1 MKRKF
6 RVCVVGCGVIS
17 GNHIPSLQK
26 LDNVEIV
33 ALCDVNRS
41 RAEARKAQF
50 ELTATKIYE
59 SYETMLDELK
69 PDAVHLLTPH
79 YLHTE
84 MTLAALSRDINVFL
98 EKPTCIKL
106 EDIEKLKDAEKN
118 SNARVCVSFQTRYNE
133 TVQKAK
139 EIVDRDGGALNG
151 FGTVVWNRSDDY
163 YAADAW
169 RGKWETEG
177 GGAMINQAIHT
188 VDLLC
193 FFLGKPQKIQ
203 ASIATMRHSPA
214 VEVEDTCNLIID
226 FDGGKRANVLVT
238 TTFGGQDA
246 TTLHIETKNSVIEI
260 RNADIYVNS
269 EKLETQKIG
278 EYMGKKCYGNSHEI
292 IIEKFYGALTDGT
305 EMPVSIESSADAV
318 KIILS
323 AYRSNSKVINI

>member
-1 MKRKF
+1 MERKF

-26 LDNVEIV
+26 LDNVEIA
-33 ALCDVNRS
+33 ALCDVDRS
-41 RAEARKAQF
+41 RAEARKTQF
-50 ELTATKIYE
+50 ELTSAIYE
-59 SYETMLDELK
+59 DYETMLDEIK

-84 MTLAALSRDINVFL
+84 MTLTALSRDINVFL

-106 EDIEKLKDAEKN
+106 EDIEKLKDAEKK

-133 TVQKAK
+133 TVQRAK
-139 EIVDRDGGALNG
+139 EIVDNDGGALSG
-151 FGTVVWNRSDDY
+151 FGTIVWNRSDEY
-163 YAADAW
+163 YASGAW
-169 RGKWETEG
+169 RGKWDTEG

-193 FFLGKPQKIQ
+193 LFLGKPEKVQ
-203 ASIATMRHSPA
+203 ASIATMRHSPS
-214 VEVEDTCNLIID
+214 VEVEDTCSCIID
-226 FDGGKRANVLVT
+226 FDSGKKANVLVT

-246 TTLHIETKNSVIEI
+246 TTLHIETKNNVVEI

-269 EKLETQKIG
+269 EKLETQKIS

-292 IIEKFYGALTDGT
+292 IIEKFYRALTEGG

-318 KIILS
+318 KIILG
-323 AYRSNSKVINI
+323 AYRSNSKVINL